1 MQNSDGFCFC
11 KPGSPAT
18 CQEPRD
24 FAVTGLHYVECYNK
38 TNFFTITDWKKDES
52 EWEALNK
59 HALVAFWGYGQE
71 KGEKMATAHLQGW
84 IQTTRELCKFCVQ
97 REIKYFSSSQDIH
110 IEGLMVKSTPEK
122 AKAYCAKDGKYCESK
137 GAIGLPP
144 SALSGVPSM
153 LPGAG
158 TGVDMGRLSRF
169 TAKRDALLCSP
180 APRRKRPYTS
190 KQTRLSH
197 FVPVPPDKQR
207 RVKYPTKDDPEF
219 QAWLAGIREKNV
231 GIPDPTPK
239 QGTP

>member
-1 MQNSDGFCFC
+1 M
-11 KPGSPAT
+11 
-18 CQEPRD
+18 
-24 FAVTGLHYVECYNK
+24 ECYNK

-59 HALVAFWGYGQE
+59 HPLVAFWGYGQE

-122 AKAYCAKDGKYCESK
+122 AKAYCAKDGKYYESK
-137 GAIGLPP
+137 GATGLAP
-144 SALSGVPSM
+144 SALQGVPNM
-153 LPGAG
+153 LPGTG
-158 TGVDMGRLSRF
+158 TGTDVGRQRLSV
-169 TAKRDALLCSP
+169 
-180 APRRKRPYTS
+180 PRSDSILRGSKTSRKRPYTS
-190 KQTRLSH
+190 KRTRLAH
-197 FVPVPPDKQR
+197 FTPVPPDQQR